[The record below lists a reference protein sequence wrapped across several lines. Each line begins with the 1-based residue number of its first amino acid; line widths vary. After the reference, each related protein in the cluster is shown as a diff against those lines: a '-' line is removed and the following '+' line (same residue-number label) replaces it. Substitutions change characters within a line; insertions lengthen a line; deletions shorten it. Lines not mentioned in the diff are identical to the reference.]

1 MKHFNTSLKA
11 FTIKT
16 SKTIN
21 AITTALH
28 QKSKKQ
34 QHQLQHH
41 QNKNTNAINLGKMF
55 KPQRAATETT

>member
-28 QKSKKQ
+28 KQSKKTTTSTSTSSKQ
-34 QHQLQHH
+34 EHECNQSW
-41 QNKNTNAINLGKMF
+41 QNVQTS
-55 KPQRAATETT
+55 ESCD

>member
-28 QKSKKQ
+28 QKSKKTTTSTSTSSKQ
-34 QHQLQHH
+34 EHECNQSW
-41 QNKNTNAINLGKMF
+41 QNVQTS
-55 KPQRAATETT
+55 ESCD